1 MGQAQLLLIVLG
13 VVLVGIAIIAGIQA
27 YDQNNRKASV
37 DALTHDAM
45 RIASDLQTW
54 AQKPVQLGGPETPG
68 DFTKAVTGVTDGNAT
83 TGNVTLE
90 ILGYTVDS
98 GDGTTAGS
106 GRFVNANGECA
117 LAVTAALAASIECG
131 NENIGTA
138 VVVAISGLSDN
149 DILVSSRELEDGPTW
164 ASAEG

>member
-54 AQKPVQLGGPETPG
+54 AQKPKQFGGPKTYG
-68 DFTKAVTGVTDGNAT
+68 DFTTAIVDENEVEGD
-83 TGNVTLE
+83 VTLE
-90 ILGYTVDS
+90 ILGYKS
-98 GDGTTAGS
+98 GLDGDDNPT

-117 LAVTAALAASIECG
+117 LLNVAA
-131 NENIGTA
+131 
-138 VVVAISGLSDN
+138 
-149 DILVSSRELEDGPTW
+149 
-164 ASAEG
+164 